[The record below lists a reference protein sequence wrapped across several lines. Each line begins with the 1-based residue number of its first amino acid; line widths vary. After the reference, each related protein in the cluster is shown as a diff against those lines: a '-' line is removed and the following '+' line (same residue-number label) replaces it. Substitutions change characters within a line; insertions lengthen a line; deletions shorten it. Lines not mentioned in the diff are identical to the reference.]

1 MANSEEIRNRD
12 RVMQQRS
19 VEGTLVEPNNMPVK
33 NQQVNEDIKEEISKY
48 IETNENKNTT
58 FSWDTTKEVLRW
70 NSLVIWAWWRNK
82 KILNKQPNLPCDRIR
97 IRTSKSQYQKERNK
111 IREEISKNRHQ
122 KSTENSYETKR

>member
-19 VEGTLVEPNNMPVK
+19 VEGTLVEPNNMPLK

-58 FSWDTTKEVLRW
+58 FS
-70 NSLVIWAWWRNK
+70 
-82 KILNKQPNLPCDRIR
+82 
-97 IRTSKSQYQKERNK
+97 
-111 IREEISKNRHQ
+111 
-122 KSTENSYETKR
+122 

>member
-58 FSWDTTKEVLRW
+58 FS
-70 NSLVIWAWWRNK
+70 
-82 KILNKQPNLPCDRIR
+82 
-97 IRTSKSQYQKERNK
+97 
-111 IREEISKNRHQ
+111 
-122 KSTENSYETKR
+122 